1 MMQAAVITVSDKG
14 ACGERIDTAG
24 PAVCALLLENNYDV
38 VQTALVPDE
47 RVQIQAAL
55 MSAVEKDIGLI
66 LTVGGTGLSP
76 RDITPEATQAIIER
90 EVPGIPELMRTESM
104 KITPNGCLS
113 RGICGTVAQSLIINL
128 PGSQKAATE
137 NLSFA
142 LKPLAHAL
150 KMLRD
155 ANKGDCAKPVGSIRA
170 LCTSHET
177 GCAKKA
183 TDGMTLH
190 ANVGI
195 LGDAHAD
202 GSARQVS
209 LLSWESICDEYPDAT
224 AGCFS
229 ENILTEGI
237 DLRALSV
244 GTKLKIGSA
253 LCEVSYIPENST
265 SRCIMTQKG
274 IFARVLE
281 DGFAHT
287 GDSVSVL

>member
-1 MMQAAVITVSDKG
+1 MNTAAVITVSDKG
-14 ACGERIDTAG
+14 AAGERIDTAG
-24 PAVCALLLENNYDV
+24 PAVCALLLENNYEV
-38 VQTALVPDE
+38 VETALVPDE
-47 RVQIQAAL
+47 RVHIQAAL
-55 MSAVEKDIGLI
+55 MSAVRKDIALI

-90 EVPGIPELMRTESM
+90 EVPGIPELMRAESM
-104 KITPNGCLS
+104 KVTPNGCLS

-128 PGSQKAATE
+128 PGSQKAAIE

-142 LKPLAHAL
+142 LTSLRHGL

-155 ANKGDCAKPVGSIRA
+155 VNKGDCAKPTGNIRA
-170 LCTSHET
+170 LCTSQET
-177 GCAKKA
+177 GCAKKE
-183 TDGMTLH
+183 TDGITLH
-190 ANVGI
+190 ANFGI

-209 LLSWESICDEYPDAT
+209 LLGFETICNEYPDAP
-224 AGCFS
+224 AGSFS

-237 DLRALSV
+237 DLRALSI

-265 SRCIMTQKG
+265 SHCVMTQKG

-281 DGFAHT
+281 DGFAHV